1 MDADDIH
8 SWRPFHKSPSNF
20 SRPKSNIRIKRAGPS
35 KQTSSLRNGPQEGF
49 WTSA

>member
-1 MDADDIH
+1 MDTDDIY
-8 SWRPFHKSPSNF
+8 SWCPFLKSLSNF
-20 SRPKSNIRIKRAGPS
+20 SRPKSNIQIKRAGPS